1 MNRNIAFAVLLVWA
15 ALLGACSSMES
26 MMGMG
31 AGSSLPSTLTK
42 QLGVTNGQAAGGVGA
57 ILAFAQQRLA
67 AGDFDLIAKA
77 IPGSETYLGMAKQLL
92 GSANISD
99 KAGLQGA
106 FSKLGMS
113 PDMLNKFAP
122 IVTDYAG
129 KMGGDQASKLLAGLL
144 K

>member
-26 MMGMG
+26 MMGVG
-31 AGSSLPSTLTK
+31 SSSSLPATLTK
-42 QLGVTNGQAAGGVGA
+42 QLGVTDSQAAGGTGA

-77 IPGSETYLGMAKQLL
+77 IPGSEKYLGMAKQLL

-99 KAGLQGA
+99 KAGLQSA

-122 IVTDYAG
+122 IVTDYVG
-129 KMGGDQASKLLAGLL
+129 KAGGDQASKLLAGLL

>member
-1 MNRNIAFAVLLVWA
+1 MYRNIALA
-15 ALLGACSSMES
+15 ALLLFAGLLAACSSMDS

-42 QLGVTNGQAAGGVGA
+42 QLGVTDGQAAGGVGA

-67 AGDFDLIAKA
+67 AGDFDLVAKA

-106 FSKLGMS
+106 FSKLGMT

-129 KMGGDQASKLLAGLL
+129 KMGSDQASSCSPAC
-144 K
+144 

>member
-1 MNRNIAFAVLLVWA
+1 
-15 ALLGACSSMES
+15 MES
-26 MMGMG
+26 MMG
-31 AGSSLPSTLTK
+31 AGSSSSLPATLTK
-42 QLGVTNGQAAGGVGA
+42 QLGVNDAQAAGGTGA

-77 IPGSETYLGMAKQLL
+77 IPGSEKYLGLAKQLL
-92 GSANISD
+92 GGASVND
-99 KAGLQGA
+99 KAGLQSA

-122 IVTDYAG
+122 IVTDYVG
-129 KMGGDQASKLLAGLL
+129 KTGGDQASKLLAGLL

>member
-1 MNRNIAFAVLLVWA
+1 MNRNVAFALLLAWA
-15 ALLGACSSMES
+15 GLLGACSSMES

-31 AGSSLPSTLTK
+31 GSSSLPSTLTK
-42 QLGVTNGQAAGGVGA
+42 QLGVTEGQATGGTGA

-92 GSANISD
+92 GGANISD
-99 KAGLQGA
+99 KAGLQSA

-113 PDMLNKFAP
+113 PDMLSKFAP
-122 IVTDYAG
+122 IVTDYVGKAG
-129 KMGGDQASKLLAGLL
+129 GGQASNLLAGLL

>member
-1 MNRNIAFAVLLVWA
+1 MNRNVAFALLLA
-15 ALLGACSSMES
+15 CAGLLGACSSMES

-31 AGSSLPSTLTK
+31 ASSSLPSTLTK
-42 QLGVTNGQAAGGVGA
+42 QLGVTDGQAAGGVGA

-92 GSANISD
+92 GGAGIND
-99 KAGLQGA
+99 KAGLQSA

-113 PDMLNKFAP
+113 PNMVSQFAP
-122 IVTDYAG
+122 IVTDYVGKAG
-129 KMGGDQASKLLAGLL
+129 GGQASNLLAGLL

>member
-1 MNRNIAFAVLLVWA
+1 MNRNTAFAVLLVWA
-15 ALLGACSSMES
+15 TLLAACSSLDS

-42 QLGVTNGQAAGGVGA
+42 QLGVTDGQAAGGVGA
-57 ILAFAQQRLA
+57 ILAFARQRLA

-77 IPGSETYLGMAKQLL
+77 IPGAETYLGVAKQLL
-92 GSANISD
+92 GGASISD
-99 KAGLQGA
+99 KAGLQSA
-106 FSKLGMS
+106 FGKLGMS
-113 PDMLNKFAP
+113 PDMVGKFAP

-129 KMGGDQASKLLAGLL
+129 KAGGDQARNLLAGVL